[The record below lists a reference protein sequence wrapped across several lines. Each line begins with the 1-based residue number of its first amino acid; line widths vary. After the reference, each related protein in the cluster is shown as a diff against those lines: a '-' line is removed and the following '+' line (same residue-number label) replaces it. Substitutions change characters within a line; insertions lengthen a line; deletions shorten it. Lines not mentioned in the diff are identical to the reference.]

1 MNMHWNDETELFA
14 AARRLLFTAVVGDI
28 MDTLGLRSQF
38 LPPHIQPLA
47 PEMVLIG
54 RAMPVL
60 EADLDGT
67 PPPKPFGLMLD
78 ALDDLKPHE
87 VYVCTGASPTYALWG
102 ELMSMRALRLGA
114 AGAVL
119 DGCSR
124 DTRGI
129 LKLGFPTFS
138 SARYAQDQAPR
149 GQVTDFRLAIQ
160 IGAARIGPGDILF
173 GDLDGVCVVPKS
185 AEMEVFAKAFEK
197 VQAEKSVATDLQSG
211 LSARAAF
218 EKHGIL

>member
-1 MNMHWNDETELFA
+1 MTWNGDSELFSQ
-14 AARRLLFTAVVGDI
+14 ARRLLFTAVTGDI

-38 LPPHIQPLA
+38 LPPAIQPLSS
-47 PEMVLIG
+47 EMIVIG

-60 EADLDGT
+60 EADMDDK
-67 PPPKPFGLMLD
+67 PPAKPFGLMLD

-102 ELMSMRALRLGA
+102 ELMSMRAQRLGA

-138 SARYAQDQAPR
+138 TARYAQDQAPR
-149 GQVTDFRLAIQ
+149 GYVRDFRVPIQ
-160 IGAARIGPGDILF
+160 IGAARIEPGDIVF
-173 GDLDGVCVVPKS
+173 GDLDGVCVIPRS
-185 AEMEVFAKAFEK
+185 AEREVFTKAFEK
-197 VQAEKSVATDLQSG
+197 VQAEKTVASDLESG
-211 LSARAAF
+211 LSAREAF

>member
-1 MNMHWNDETELFA
+1 MSWTDDSELFSQ
-14 AARRLLFTAVVGDI
+14 ARRLLFTAVVGDI
-28 MDTLGLRSQF
+28 MDTLALRAQF
-38 LPPHIQPLA
+38 LPPHIQPLD
-47 PEMVLIG
+47 PEMVVIG

-60 EADLDGT
+60 EADLGGT

-78 ALDDLKPHE
+78 ALDDLKAGE

-102 ELMSMRALRLGA
+102 ELMSMRAQRLGA
-114 AGAVL
+114 AGVVL

-149 GQVTDFRLAIQ
+149 GYVTDFRIP
-160 IGAARIGPGDILF
+160 IRVGAAQIEPGDILF
-173 GDLDGVCVVPKS
+173 GDLDGVCVIPRS
-185 AEMEVFAKAFEK
+185 AEREVFTKAFEK
-197 VQAEKSVATDLQSG
+197 VQAEKTVASDLQSG